1 MLVALYKAWAERE
14 AAPHGDAES
23 WNVQVFR
30 SIDDGAAAGF
40 PDAPRE
46 AAALGLVSGKDHV
59 IERSIQDAYIHAIR
73 RARDFIYIENQ
84 YFLGSSYAWL
94 QDDGVTVEDIN
105 ALHLIPKELSLKI
118 VSKIQAGERFA
129 VYVVVPL
136 WPEGVPES
144 GSMQAILD
152 WQRRTMEMMYTD
164 VTLAIRAK
172 GLQADP
178 RDYLTF
184 FCLGNG
190 EAPSPGEYV
199 PPEHPDHNTD
209 YERAQQARRF
219 MIYVHAKTMIG
230 TVTYSTP
237 TDSSSLELQN
247 KLI

>member
-105 ALHLIPKELSLKI
+105 ALHLIPKYI
-118 VSKIQAGERFA
+118 
-129 VYVVVPL
+129 
-136 WPEGVPES
+136 WPNGPP
-144 GSMQAILD
+144 GTALA
-152 WQRRTMEMMYTD
+152 RARTGT
-164 VTLAIRAK
+164 AR
-172 GLQADP
+172 
-178 RDYLTF
+178 
-184 FCLGNG
+184 
-190 EAPSPGEYV
+190 PG
-199 PPEHPDHNTD
+199 TAL
-209 YERAQQARRF
+209 R
-219 MIYVHAKTMIG
+219 G
-230 TVTYSTP
+230 TAC
-237 TDSSSLELQN
+237 
-247 KLI
+247 